1 MVYFAYIF
9 YIIDKGS
16 QGRAEGRNLKGT
28 TEAEIMKEETL
39 FSCSPRL
46 TQPAFLYNAGSPAQ
60 GWYQPQWAG
69 SMTSLINQVNTPK
82 ADPQANLEETLS

>member
-39 FSCSPRL
+39 FSCSPWL
-46 TQPAFLYNAGSPAQ
+46 TQPAFLYNPVPFAQ
-60 GWYQPQWAG
+60 KLHITQWIG
-69 SMTSLINQVNTPK
+69 PSHIF
-82 ADPQANLEETLS
+82 